1 MYDQAVNNYEKALK
15 VAPHPPGNVK
25 LNYAL
30 ALTYLKE
37 YEKAY
42 KLAAELSENEQYFQG
57 SQLGAL
63 GIRAFIDMEEGRSS
77 DARDLTKK
85 ILEIDGSV
93 NFKKLR
99 RAMKTFI
106 IMDKSF
112 MGKLASTLEK
122 AGISS

>member
-1 MYDQAVNNYEKALK
+1 MKNKEEECLPIVPYRNGLVLRGYDVVEYHN
-15 VAPHPPGNVK
+15 
-25 LNYAL
+25 
-30 ALTYLKE
+30 LKE

-42 KLAAELSENEQYFQG
+42 KLASELSENEQYFGG

-63 GIRAFIDMEEGRSS
+63 GIRAFIDMEEGRSG
-77 DARDLTKK
+77 DAKNVIKK
-85 ILEIDGSV
+85 ILEIDGSI
-93 NFKKLR
+93 NFDKLR

-106 IMDKSF
+106 IMDRSF